1 MNVSATYTKAVNTLK
16 PNTARMAAI
25 MSEENEI
32 ARQAKVKAEFEMRYT
47 GKTAMELYTKA
58 CEAKAE
64 NESKMTKAIR
74 IALLG
79 LARKGK

>member
-25 MSEENEI
+25 HEAGRNLNT
-32 ARQAKVKAEFEMRYT
+32 V
-47 GKTAMELYTKA
+47 
-58 CEAKAE
+58 AKAE
-64 NESKMTKAIR
+64 VAKLIDASGMTGGELYKISCANKNENETALNKEIR
-74 IALLG
+74 IVLLG